1 MNEDALRSIM
11 TRLALLDTRIDRGA
25 SIDLPYTEYGA
36 WLPTWTGSAT
46 AGSYTYT
53 NQFGEYYIISNFVF
67 LTGRISISAITV
79 APTGVLQIGGLPYTA
94 SAQGSNISGSMA
106 AGEWGGLTLTA
117 GYTYVSGN
125 IASNSIVITLR
136 QSGSGLAAGNIG
148 VAGLGATASMIF
160 SAVYTKY

>member
-1 MNEDALRSIM
+1 MNDDALRTILL
-11 TRLALLDTRIDRGA
+11 RLALLDTRIDRGA
-25 SIDLPYTEYGA
+25 IADLPYTEYGLFA
-36 WLPTWTGSAT
+36 PTWTGSAT

-53 NQFGEYYIISNFVF
+53 NQAAEFFVLSNFVF
-67 LTGRISISAITV
+67 LYGRISISAITV

-94 SAQGSNISGSMA
+94 SLQGSNISGSMA

-125 IASNSIVITLR
+125 IASNSMVITLR
-136 QSGSGLAAGNIG
+136 QSGSGLATINVNA
-148 VAGLGATASMIF
+148 AALGATASIIF